1 MATKHISAC
10 RSVQDNENGINK
22 DQSTE
27 IEAVL
32 RVLQSIADSSKEQ
45 RKPKLLLPVI
55 LPPPS
60 NFCISFHNKNN
71 NNNDELFFF

>member
-1 MATKHISAC
+1 MAIEHLSAC
-10 RSVQDNENGINK
+10 RSVQDNENGINQ

-55 LPPPS
+55 LPPH
-60 NFCISFHNKNN
+60 ISVKVFLNKNYN
-71 NNNDELFFF
+71 NIAEMFFF